1 MIDVRITMGAFL
13 SHLRRRGTSIGD
25 INPVLVLVLLFSNI
39 FKSGRFGIVTVGP
52 PDVEI
57 RLSIV
62 IAVVTIRGRAGR
74 EGMACAMLDVFVLV
88 ASDGSA

>member
-1 MIDVRITMGAFL
+1 MGAFL

-25 INPVLVLVLLFSNI
+25 INPVLVLLFSNI
-39 FKSGRFGIVTVGP
+39 FKSGCFGIVTVP

-74 EGMACAMLDVFVLV
+74 EGMVCAMLDVFVLV